1 MYKKQIEE
9 YFNLHK
15 DEMLEDICKVIRIKS
30 DRQEPKEGMPFGEG
44 VVKVLKEALDI
55 ASNMGFATNNYD
67 NYVGTVDF
75 NDKEKALDIL
85 AHLDVVPAGDEW
97 TVTEPYEPIIKDGKL
112 YGRGSADDKGPA
124 IVALYALKAVKDLN
138 IPLNKNVRL
147 ILGTDEECGSSDIEY
162 YYKIEKEAPMTFSP
176 DADFPVINV
185 EKGGLKANFIAD
197 FKEDRTLPRI
207 ISVNSGVKVNVI
219 PDKATAVIE
228 GIEKNEVEKY
238 CDTVTNKI
246 GVKFTVNEENNK
258 LYVTLLD
265 NLPKENMVVNYGASP
280 YPTNYDLDRTIE
292 GIITLKDR
300 DGNISKGKLAEGTD
314 LLTDN
319 RYCIDITNLK
329 KPFTLEIP
337 SISIVIPEGL
347 NSSDI
352 VELPIPTNEDK
363 ININKNI
370 MINNKD
376 EMFIKANSHVNIVSI
391 QRDGEYY
398 TIELNYPDNEDRE
411 VKMLEC
417 VVVPAGNSITTEG
430 ENWFEDGLS
439 GNISK
444 DGNRTIT
451 FKLPALNDDK
461 LFIKVLG
468 SEYEIKGPWKISID

>member
-1 MYKKQIEE
+1 MYKKLDAKIKQILQE
-9 YFNLHK
+9 NDDIVVPK
-15 DEMLEDICKVIRIKS
+15 NISKGIDETLKSLSNKKTINKKKVIAAASVIIFLSITPLGIKALKDMFYTYIPS
-30 DRQEPKEGMPFGEG
+30 TGNIISTDSTIYLLEKTINKKIGSR
-44 VVKVLKEALDI
+44 KVTLKELSYDPKNKMI
-55 ASNMGFATNNYD
+55 IVSVEGNGQLPSNDAT
-67 NYVGTVDF
+67 
-75 NDKEKALDIL
+75 
-85 AHLDVVPAGDEW
+85 
-97 TVTEPYEPIIKDGKL
+97 IKINKYKLKSSTCNITKL
-112 YGRGSADDKGPA
+112 YDTRSYASWSGNYFFEYDKKYNGKNVELEFTLDNGNKAIFNCKLSKAKRVNNISELGYSAFNKNIEITA
-124 IVALYALKAVKDLN
+124 IVD
-138 IPLNKNVRL
+138 
-147 ILGTDEECGSSDIEY
+147 
-162 YYKIEKEAPMTFSP
+162 
-176 DADFPVINV
+176 
-185 EKGGLKANFIAD
+185 
-197 FKEDRTLPRI
+197 
-207 ISVNSGVKVNVI
+207 
-219 PDKATAVIE
+219 
-228 GIEKNEVEKY
+228 
-238 CDTVTNKI
+238 
-246 GVKFTVNEENNK
+246 EENNK

-398 TIELNYPDNEDRE
+398 TIELNYPDNKDRE

>member
-1 MYKKQIEE
+1 MDEKLDAKIKQILQE
-9 YFNLHK
+9 NDDTVVPRNISK
-15 DEMLEDICKVIRIKS
+15 GIDETLKSLSNKKTINKKKVIAAASVIISITITPLGIRALKDMFYTYIPSTGNIISTDSTIYLLEKTINKNIGS
-30 DRQEPKEGMPFGEG
+30 R
-44 VVKVLKEALDI
+44 KVTLKELSYDQKNKMIIVSVEGNGQLPSNDATIKINKYKLKSSTCNITKIYDTRSYASWRGNYFFEYDKKYNEKNVELEFTLDNGNKAI
-55 ASNMGFATNNYD
+55 FNCKLSKAKQVNNISELGYSA
-67 NYVGTVDF
+67 F
-75 NDKEKALDIL
+75 NKNIEI
-85 AHLDVVPAGDEW
+85 
-97 TVTEPYEPIIKDGKL
+97 T
-112 YGRGSADDKGPA
+112 A
-124 IVALYALKAVKDLN
+124 IVD
-138 IPLNKNVRL
+138 
-147 ILGTDEECGSSDIEY
+147 
-162 YYKIEKEAPMTFSP
+162 
-176 DADFPVINV
+176 
-185 EKGGLKANFIAD
+185 
-197 FKEDRTLPRI
+197 
-207 ISVNSGVKVNVI
+207 
-219 PDKATAVIE
+219 
-228 GIEKNEVEKY
+228 
-238 CDTVTNKI
+238 
-246 GVKFTVNEENNK
+246 EENNK

-280 YPTNYDLDRTIE
+280 YPANYDLDRTIE

-451 FKLPALNDDK
+451 FKLPKQNDDK

>member
-1 MYKKQIEE
+1 MDKKLDAKIKQILQE
-9 YFNLHK
+9 NDDIVVPRNISK
-15 DEMLEDICKVIRIKS
+15 GIDETLKSLSNKKTINKKKVIAAASVIIFLSITPLGIKALKDMFYTYIPS
-30 DRQEPKEGMPFGEG
+30 TGNIISTDSTIYLLEKTINKKIGSR
-44 VVKVLKEALDI
+44 KVTLKELSYDPKNKMIIVSVEGNGQLPSNEATIKINKYKLKSSTCNITKIYDTSSYASWRGNYFFEYDKKYNEKNVELEFTLDNGNKAI
-55 ASNMGFATNNYD
+55 FNCKLSKAKQVNNISELGYSA
-67 NYVGTVDF
+67 F
-75 NDKEKALDIL
+75 NKNIEI
-85 AHLDVVPAGDEW
+85 
-97 TVTEPYEPIIKDGKL
+97 T
-112 YGRGSADDKGPA
+112 A
-124 IVALYALKAVKDLN
+124 IVD
-138 IPLNKNVRL
+138 
-147 ILGTDEECGSSDIEY
+147 
-162 YYKIEKEAPMTFSP
+162 
-176 DADFPVINV
+176 
-185 EKGGLKANFIAD
+185 
-197 FKEDRTLPRI
+197 
-207 ISVNSGVKVNVI
+207 
-219 PDKATAVIE
+219 
-228 GIEKNEVEKY
+228 
-238 CDTVTNKI
+238 
-246 GVKFTVNEENNK
+246 EENNK

-337 SISIVIPEGL
+337 SINIVIPEGI

-363 ININKNI
+363 INIDKNI
-370 MINNKD
+370 MINNED
-376 EMFIKANSHVNIVSI
+376 EMFMEVNSHVNIVSI
-391 QRDGEYY
+391 QREGEYY
-398 TIELNYPDNEDRE
+398 TIELHYPDNKDRE

-417 VVVPAGNSITTEG
+417 VVVPAGNSIITEG
-430 ENWFEDGLS
+430 ENWFEEGLS

-451 FKLPALNDDK
+451 FKLPKQNDDK

>member
-1 MYKKQIEE
+1 MDKKLDAKIKQILQE
-9 YFNLHK
+9 NDDIVVPK
-15 DEMLEDICKVIRIKS
+15 NISKGIDETLKSLSNKKTINKKKVIAAASVIISITITPLGIRALKDMFYTYIPSTGNIISTDSTIYLLEKTINKKIGS
-30 DRQEPKEGMPFGEG
+30 R
-44 VVKVLKEALDI
+44 KVTLKELSYDQKNKMIIVSVEGNGQLPSNDATIKINKYKLKSSTCNITKIYDTRSYASWSGNYFFEYDKKYNEKNVELEFTLDNGNKAI
-55 ASNMGFATNNYD
+55 FNCKLSKAKQVNNISELGYSA
-67 NYVGTVDF
+67 F
-75 NDKEKALDIL
+75 NKNIEI
-85 AHLDVVPAGDEW
+85 
-97 TVTEPYEPIIKDGKL
+97 T
-112 YGRGSADDKGPA
+112 A
-124 IVALYALKAVKDLN
+124 IVD
-138 IPLNKNVRL
+138 
-147 ILGTDEECGSSDIEY
+147 
-162 YYKIEKEAPMTFSP
+162 
-176 DADFPVINV
+176 
-185 EKGGLKANFIAD
+185 
-197 FKEDRTLPRI
+197 
-207 ISVNSGVKVNVI
+207 
-219 PDKATAVIE
+219 
-228 GIEKNEVEKY
+228 
-238 CDTVTNKI
+238 
-246 GVKFTVNEENNK
+246 EENNK

-280 YPTNYDLDRTIE
+280 YPANYDLDRTIE

-451 FKLPALNDDK
+451 FKLPKQNDDK

>member
-1 MYKKQIEE
+1 MDKKLDAKIKQILQE
-9 YFNLHK
+9 NDDIVVPRNISK
-15 DEMLEDICKVIRIKS
+15 GIDETLKSLSNKKTINKKKVIAAASVIIFLSITPLGIKALKDMFYTYIPS
-30 DRQEPKEGMPFGEG
+30 TGNIISTDSTIYLLEKTINKKIGSR
-44 VVKVLKEALDI
+44 KVTLKELSYDQKNKMI
-55 ASNMGFATNNYD
+55 IVSVEGNGQLPSNEAT
-67 NYVGTVDF
+67 
-75 NDKEKALDIL
+75 
-85 AHLDVVPAGDEW
+85 
-97 TVTEPYEPIIKDGKL
+97 IKINKYKLKSSTCNITKL
-112 YGRGSADDKGPA
+112 YDTRSYASWSGNYFFEYDKKYNEKNVELEFTLDNGNKAIFNCKLSKAKQVNNISELGYSAFNKNIEITA
-124 IVALYALKAVKDLN
+124 IVD
-138 IPLNKNVRL
+138 
-147 ILGTDEECGSSDIEY
+147 
-162 YYKIEKEAPMTFSP
+162 
-176 DADFPVINV
+176 
-185 EKGGLKANFIAD
+185 
-197 FKEDRTLPRI
+197 
-207 ISVNSGVKVNVI
+207 
-219 PDKATAVIE
+219 
-228 GIEKNEVEKY
+228 
-238 CDTVTNKI
+238 
-246 GVKFTVNEENNK
+246 EENNK

-265 NLPKENMVVNYGASP
+265 NLPKENMIVNYGTSP

-398 TIELNYPDNEDRE
+398 TIELNYPDNKDRE

-451 FKLPALNDDK
+451 FKLPKQNDDK

>member
-1 MYKKQIEE
+1 MDKKLDAKIKQILQE
-9 YFNLHK
+9 NDDIVVPRNISK
-15 DEMLEDICKVIRIKS
+15 GIDETLKSLSNKKTINKKKVIAAASVIIFLSITPLGIKALKDMFYTYIPS
-30 DRQEPKEGMPFGEG
+30 TGNIISTDSTIYLLEKTINKKIGSR
-44 VVKVLKEALDI
+44 KVTLKELSYDPKNKMI
-55 ASNMGFATNNYD
+55 IVSVEGNGQLPSNEAT
-67 NYVGTVDF
+67 
-75 NDKEKALDIL
+75 
-85 AHLDVVPAGDEW
+85 
-97 TVTEPYEPIIKDGKL
+97 IKINKYKLKSSTCNITKL
-112 YGRGSADDKGPA
+112 YDTRSYASWSGNYFFEYDKKYNEKNVELEFTLDNGNKAIFNCKLSKAKQVNNISELGYSAFNKNIEITA
-124 IVALYALKAVKDLN
+124 IVD
-138 IPLNKNVRL
+138 
-147 ILGTDEECGSSDIEY
+147 
-162 YYKIEKEAPMTFSP
+162 
-176 DADFPVINV
+176 
-185 EKGGLKANFIAD
+185 
-197 FKEDRTLPRI
+197 
-207 ISVNSGVKVNVI
+207 
-219 PDKATAVIE
+219 
-228 GIEKNEVEKY
+228 
-238 CDTVTNKI
+238 
-246 GVKFTVNEENNK
+246 EENNK

-337 SISIVIPEGL
+337 SINIVIPEGI

-363 ININKNI
+363 INIDKNI
-370 MINNKD
+370 MINNED
-376 EMFIKANSHVNIVSI
+376 EMFMEVNSHVNIVSI
-391 QRDGEYY
+391 QREGEYY
-398 TIELNYPDNEDRE
+398 TIELHYPDNKDRE

-417 VVVPAGNSITTEG
+417 VVVPAGNSIITEG
-430 ENWFEDGLS
+430 ENWFEEGLS

-451 FKLPALNDDK
+451 FKLPYPNDYK